1 MAGELNLG
9 SLIYELGF
17 EDEQAFLRAL
27 DRTLDRAEDRSE
39 RSGREAGQGFSRG
52 MSRFIGSAALG
63 GLIGGAATQAFGMA
77 SQAVGSFV
85 SDLDRRAVE
94 IQSNMRKATAVFAE
108 TLPTVQRWA
117 EENANALG
125 LTSQEA
131 VSLAASAQDLLVP
144 MGFVREE
151 AADISTT
158 LVGLSGALAEWSGGQ
173 RSSAEV
179 SDILTKALLGERDS
193 LKSLGISISAAD
205 VEARLAAKGQ
215 AELEGAVRQQAEAQ
229 ATLELI
235 LEKSSDAQAAYA
247 EGSGTLARQQAEATA
262 AFNEAKDALA
272 VELIPVMQS
281 FYTDVAPA
289 LVAGVGQAIELFRDW
304 KFIITGTTDELA
316 RLEEQQRRGF
326 IAKFGQEAGQGV
338 YDAGERMEA
347 AMQGVQDAQSELE
360 RLTART
366 LPTFGH
372 EKRLDE
378 ARARLKEAQ
387 GELETSRTL
396 FQESVR
402 QANVRVEP
410 LPLLNTSSAAP
421 SMSSASST
429 STTPTRTRTSAA
441 RTTTPRDP
449 LIDEAGRVGA
459 DLRRLQSE
467 RDLDLLN
474 AQAYEEAIEA
484 HLRRLMGLYERATTS
499 EQAAAILAPAQT
511 ISNELRRIEED
522 AVSANEDLMRQQYQ
536 RQQDLE
542 RSVSERARAERERLQ
557 AEREETAARNEDLM
571 RRQYERQQALEQGVT
586 QAAARQ
592 VQEREAARV
601 KRLGDAE
608 AEARFLAQLEDRTQS
623 EQADALGRILDE
635 SELNAEERL
644 RLEREVQLLRARAA
658 DEAADAIIQ
667 ANQREA
673 REIEANTRRA
683 QAEYRQRQDLEV
695 EGLRL
700 SDQARE
706 ADLLAAKNA
715 LDRALQDLG
724 DNLALRAALQETYKL
739 SVSDI
744 NARYDEQELSAEQ
757 QRIQTI
763 IQGEGELTEAKRLAL
778 MAQLEQELSVLQ
790 ASEDAN
796 LARITAVQEALG
808 TLGGQKG
815 VDLTRL
821 EADLTNVALSFPRAL
836 ASGVK
841 DGDVGGALKGALG
854 SASDFFVEQMIQGI
868 LGPIA
873 QNLAKSVAGGLGGGG
888 GGGGFN
894 PLSLVLGIGLP
905 LIGGLLG
912 GLFGGKPKPAA
923 QRASESR
930 ASSGS
935 PSITYQAS
943 TTLNFSLGTDLKDPT
958 TLAEI
963 RALAREETL
972 STLEQLGRLKT

>member
-1 MAGELNLG
+1 M
-9 SLIYELGF
+9 
-17 EDEQAFLRAL
+17 
-27 DRTLDRAEDRSE
+27 
-39 RSGREAGQGFSRG
+39 
-52 MSRFIGSAALG
+52 
-63 GLIGGAATQAFGMA
+63 
-77 SQAVGSFV
+77 
-85 SDLDRRAVE
+85 
-94 IQSNMRKATAVFAE
+94 
-108 TLPTVQRWA
+108 
-117 EENANALG
+117 
-125 LTSQEA
+125 
-131 VSLAASAQDLLVP
+131 
-144 MGFVREE
+144 
-151 AADISTT
+151 
-158 LVGLSGALAEWSGGQ
+158 
-173 RSSAEV
+173 
-179 SDILTKALLGERDS
+179 
-193 LKSLGISISAAD
+193 
-205 VEARLAAKGQ
+205 
-215 AELEGAVRQQAEAQ
+215 
-229 ATLELI
+229 
-235 LEKSSDAQAAYA
+235 
-247 EGSGTLARQQAEATA
+247 
-262 AFNEAKDALA
+262 
-272 VELIPVMQS
+272 
-281 FYTDVAPA
+281 
-289 LVAGVGQAIELFRDW
+289 
-304 KFIITGTTDELA
+304 
-316 RLEEQQRRGF
+316 
-326 IAKFGQEAGQGV
+326 
-338 YDAGERMEA
+338 
-347 AMQGVQDAQSELE
+347 
-360 RLTART
+360 
-366 LPTFGH
+366 
-372 EKRLDE
+372 
-378 ARARLKEAQ
+378 
-387 GELETSRTL
+387 
-396 FQESVR
+396 R

-410 LPLLNTSSAAP
+410 LPLLNTSSATP
-421 SMSSASST
+421 NTSSASST
-429 STTPTRTRTSAA
+429 STTPTRTRTRTSAA

-449 LIDEAGRVGA
+449 LVDEAGRVGA

-467 RDLDLLN
+467 RDLDLLD

-511 ISNELRRIEED
+511 ISNELTRIEED
-522 AVSANEDLMRQQYQ
+522 TAARNEEIMRQQYQ

-542 RSVSERARAERERLQ
+542 RSVSESARAERERLQ

-571 RRQYERQQALEQGVT
+571 RAQYERQQALEQRVT

-608 AEARFLAQLEDRTQS
+608 AEVRFLAQLENRTQG
-623 EQADALGRILDE
+623 EQADALQRILDE

-667 ANQREA
+667 ANRREA

-683 QAEYRQRQDLEV
+683 QAEYRQRQELEV

-724 DNLALRAALQETYKL
+724 DNLGLRAALQETYNL
-739 SVSDI
+739 RVSDI
-744 NARYDEQELSAEQ
+744 NARYDEQELSAER
-757 QRIQTI
+757 QRIQKI
-763 IQGEGELTEAKRLAL
+763 IEGEGELTEAKRLAL
-778 MAQLEQELSVLQ
+778 ITQLEQELSVLRS
-790 ASEDAN
+790 SEDAN
-796 LARITAVQEALG
+796 LARITAIQEALG
-808 TLGGQKG
+808 TLGGRKG

-854 SASDFFVEQMIQGI
+854 SASDFFIDQMVQGI

-873 QNLAKSVAGGLGGGG
+873 QNLAKSAAGLGGGG
-888 GGGGFN
+888 GGGF
-894 PLSLVLGIGLP
+894 LGGL
-905 LIGGLLG
+905 LGGGVGLLFGLGASLLG

-972 STLEQLGRLKT
+972 STLEQLGRLKG